1 MVSIPIKSHPE
12 ADAAL
17 TELAE
22 LVSWMLNE
30 GIRRFRVGDAGCCYW
45 WFMDGHCP
53 DWAASWPLEREC
65 DAFFCV
71 LQQAP
76 LIVMGIWRKLDYLLD
91 TASRRMLSQEY
102 PQYDDSQW
110 IHGVFLEAFDII
122 VRPDGWDLCADVWL
136 SACRECT
143 GYMGTK
149 DLEETEGYVHWRT
162 SGETWRREIKA
173 TTKAYRNAN
182 EF

>member
-30 GIRRFRVGDAGCCYW
+30 GIRRFLVGDGGCCYW
-45 WFMDGHCP
+45 WFTDGHCP
-53 DWAASWPLEREC
+53 EWAASWEREE
-65 DAFFCV
+65 DAFFCT
-71 LQQAP
+71 LQQTP
-76 LIVMGIWRKLDYLLD
+76 EMVRGIWEKLDALLSS
-91 TASRRMLSQEY
+91 ASREMLRQQY
-102 PQYDDSQW
+102 PQYDDYQW
-110 IHGVFLEAFDII
+110 THGVFLNAFDVI

-136 SACRECT
+136 SVCRECT

-162 SGETWRREIKA
+162 NGEAWQSEIKA
-173 TTKAYRNAN
+173 ATQVYRNAN